1 MLKINKSYR
10 KSIHE
15 VVENLVPNDVIA
27 KKNKTKS
34 WKYGYN
40 SEYDFICIS
49 KDGTLGDILYIGG
62 LNIGLP
68 AKPKKIRF
76 EEKTTDLQKWRRY
89 EVPSELVHF
98 DKIFKDEPNQESKR
112 NEVENRHKNFISDD
126 ISRKFK
132 GDWFM
137 CDGNPMYIS
146 GHHYFFL
153 QHYRLTGS
161 NAYPDFREPQRDYF
175 LFVEACFADHRCF
188 GSLLLKQ
195 RRSAFSTSSAS
206 IVLSKSITY
215 RNGFFPI
222 VSKKDD
228 DAKSLFSKHIV
239 RPFLAL
245 PKHLQPERTGEV
257 NPKSELFLSSPKKKL
272 TTNNKNDSG
281 NDGLNTLVKPYATT
295 EDAYDG
301 EEVTISI
308 NDEIG
313 KMKGNLDINQYWEQ
327 AHKMCHVV
335 GDEIVGKAI
344 CGSTAN
350 PPNKGGKNYEKF
362 YNDSKI
368 SSRDDTGFTK
378 TGLYAI
384 FIPSDFSTLGF
395 FDEWGYTIYHD
406 PEKPI
411 LNERGKMKSI
421 GSKHYLDL
429 EELKCGDDLK
439 KLNSRKRNNPR
450 VDTDPFLDED
460 ATNLYATTGMVNLN
474 NFLKEYK
481 STPKY
486 KSQWFRCNFV
496 WKDGKRDGEVEMV
509 RTENGRFEIYAP
521 NGIMPIPL
529 EMRNSFN
536 YRNGKRVPLN
546 GHLAAIGVD
555 PYTANRTQYGGSRQG
570 IVGTT
575 TNHHD
580 LPETL
585 SDLTWL
591 YYNFRGETF
600 EEAVEDVIK
609 CMIYFSIPALV
620 ETNKDALIKELNK
633 RELRYFLLN
642 NPFKVSSELT
652 PDERSMGGVYTS
664 VINTDKQ
671 EEQLVTYFHKV
682 LPEDIDENNIKCPFL
697 ELNEH
702 ATEYTRENRKSK
714 DAIVAWQ
721 LSKAA
726 TYNGKMLF
734 KPKQEI
740 TVNSDIKLVDKFN
753 FNSN

>member
-1 MLKINKSYR
+1 MKINKSYR

-68 AKPKKIRF
+68 AIPKKIRF

-126 ISRKFK
+126 INRKFK

-395 FDEWGYTIYHD
+395 FDEWGYTIYND

-671 EEQLVTYFHKV
+671 EEQLVTYFHKI

>member
-1 MLKINKSYR
+1 
-10 KSIHE
+10 
-15 VVENLVPNDVIA
+15 
-27 KKNKTKS
+27 
-34 WKYGYN
+34 
-40 SEYDFICIS
+40 
-49 KDGTLGDILYIGG
+49 
-62 LNIGLP
+62 
-68 AKPKKIRF
+68 
-76 EEKTTDLQKWRRY
+76 
-89 EVPSELVHF
+89 
-98 DKIFKDEPNQESKR
+98 
-112 NEVENRHKNFISDD
+112 
-126 ISRKFK
+126 
-132 GDWFM
+132 M
-137 CDGNPMYIS
+137 CDDNPMYIS

-411 LNERGKMKSI
+411 LNERGKIKSI

-671 EEQLVTYFHKV
+671 EEQLVTYFHKI

>member
-1 MLKINKSYR
+1 MF
-10 KSIHE
+10 
-15 VVENLVPNDVIA
+15 
-27 KKNKTKS
+27 
-34 WKYGYN
+34 WK
-40 SEYDFICIS
+40 
-49 KDGTLGDILYIGG
+49 
-62 LNIGLP
+62 
-68 AKPKKIRF
+68 
-76 EEKTTDLQKWRRY
+76 
-89 EVPSELVHF
+89 
-98 DKIFKDEPNQESKR
+98 
-112 NEVENRHKNFISDD
+112 
-126 ISRKFK
+126 
-132 GDWFM
+132 
-137 CDGNPMYIS
+137 
-146 GHHYFFL
+146 
-153 QHYRLTGS
+153 
-161 NAYPDFREPQRDYF
+161 
-175 LFVEACFADHRCF
+175 
-188 GSLLLKQ
+188 LLLKQ

-395 FDEWGYTIYHD
+395 FDEWGYTIYND

-411 LNERGKMKSI
+411 LNERGKIKSI

>member
-1 MLKINKSYR
+1 M
-10 KSIHE
+10 
-15 VVENLVPNDVIA
+15 
-27 KKNKTKS
+27 
-34 WKYGYN
+34 
-40 SEYDFICIS
+40 
-49 KDGTLGDILYIGG
+49 
-62 LNIGLP
+62 
-68 AKPKKIRF
+68 
-76 EEKTTDLQKWRRY
+76 
-89 EVPSELVHF
+89 
-98 DKIFKDEPNQESKR
+98 
-112 NEVENRHKNFISDD
+112 
-126 ISRKFK
+126 
-132 GDWFM
+132 
-137 CDGNPMYIS
+137 
-146 GHHYFFL
+146 
-153 QHYRLTGS
+153 
-161 NAYPDFREPQRDYF
+161 
-175 LFVEACFADHRCF
+175 
-188 GSLLLKQ
+188 
-195 RRSAFSTSSAS
+195 
-206 IVLSKSITY
+206 
-215 RNGFFPI
+215 
-222 VSKKDD
+222 
-228 DAKSLFSKHIV
+228 
-239 RPFLAL
+239 
-245 PKHLQPERTGEV
+245 
-257 NPKSELFLSSPKKKL
+257 
-272 TTNNKNDSG
+272 
-281 NDGLNTLVKPYATT
+281 
-295 EDAYDG
+295 
-301 EEVTISI
+301 
-308 NDEIG
+308 
-313 KMKGNLDINQYWEQ
+313 
-327 AHKMCHVV
+327 
-335 GDEIVGKAI
+335 
-344 CGSTAN
+344 
-350 PPNKGGKNYEKF
+350 
-362 YNDSKI
+362 
-368 SSRDDTGFTK
+368 
-378 TGLYAI
+378 
-384 FIPSDFSTLGF
+384 GF
-395 FDEWGYTIYHD
+395 FDEWGYPIYEN
-406 PEKPI
+406 PAKPI
-411 LNERGKMKSI
+411 KNEIGDFVSI
-421 GSKHYLDL
+421 GVKEFLDNQ
-429 EELKCGDDLK
+429 EIACGDDIK
-439 KLNSRKRNNPR
+439 KLNAQKRNNPR
-450 VDTDPFLDED
+450 VDTDAFLDED

-486 KSQWFRCNFV
+486 KSQWFKCNFV

-555 PYTANRTQYGGSRQG
+555 PYTANRTQNGGSRQG

-642 NPFKVSSELT
+642 NPFKVPSELT

-671 EEQLVTYFHKV
+671 EEQLVTYFHKI

-740 TVNSDIKLVDKFN
+740 TVNSDIKLVDRFN

>member
-1 MLKINKSYR
+1 
-10 KSIHE
+10 
-15 VVENLVPNDVIA
+15 
-27 KKNKTKS
+27 
-34 WKYGYN
+34 
-40 SEYDFICIS
+40 
-49 KDGTLGDILYIGG
+49 
-62 LNIGLP
+62 
-68 AKPKKIRF
+68 
-76 EEKTTDLQKWRRY
+76 
-89 EVPSELVHF
+89 
-98 DKIFKDEPNQESKR
+98 
-112 NEVENRHKNFISDD
+112 
-126 ISRKFK
+126 
-132 GDWFM
+132 M

-486 KSQWFRCNFV
+486 KSQWFKCNFV

-642 NPFKVSSELT
+642 NPFKVPSELT

-671 EEQLVTYFHKV
+671 EEQLVTYFHKI

-740 TVNSDIKLVDKFN
+740 TVNSDIKLVDRFN

>member
-68 AKPKKIRF
+68 AIPKKIRF

-126 ISRKFK
+126 INRKFK

-395 FDEWGYTIYHD
+395 FDEWGYTIYND

-642 NPFKVSSELT
+642 NPFKVPSELT

-671 EEQLVTYFHKV
+671 EEQLVTYFHKI

>member
-1 MLKINKSYR
+1 MKINKSYR

-68 AKPKKIRF
+68 AIPKKIRF

-126 ISRKFK
+126 INRKFK

-395 FDEWGYTIYHD
+395 FDEWGYTIYND

-642 NPFKVSSELT
+642 NPFKVPSELT

-671 EEQLVTYFHKV
+671 EEQLVTYFHKI

>member
-1 MLKINKSYR
+1 MKINKSYR

-68 AKPKKIRF
+68 AIPKKIRF

-126 ISRKFK
+126 INRKFK

-395 FDEWGYTIYHD
+395 FDEWGYTIYND

-671 EEQLVTYFHKV
+671 EEQLVTYFHKI

-734 KPKQEI
+734 KQKQEI

>member
-1 MLKINKSYR
+1 
-10 KSIHE
+10 
-15 VVENLVPNDVIA
+15 
-27 KKNKTKS
+27 
-34 WKYGYN
+34 
-40 SEYDFICIS
+40 
-49 KDGTLGDILYIGG
+49 
-62 LNIGLP
+62 
-68 AKPKKIRF
+68 
-76 EEKTTDLQKWRRY
+76 
-89 EVPSELVHF
+89 
-98 DKIFKDEPNQESKR
+98 
-112 NEVENRHKNFISDD
+112 
-126 ISRKFK
+126 
-132 GDWFM
+132 
-137 CDGNPMYIS
+137 MYIS

-395 FDEWGYTIYHD
+395 FDEWGYTIYND

-509 RTENGRFEIYAP
+509 RTENGRFEIFAP

-671 EEQLVTYFHKV
+671 EEQLVTYFHKI

-740 TVNSDIKLVDKFN
+740 TVNSDIKLVDRFN